1 VIRAAVIAAVAA
13 AAPAHAEPAAAP
25 ARRPLPPVEPSPPD
39 RRAAAIAADGNFEWP
54 RSGFRASIA
63 LGPSGQLGFG
73 LEEASGA
80 GVGFSLRLGTASGP
94 RVAWLIELAN
104 TTYLAEDAG
113 GKAQRNSSSMIVLG
127 AQIHATEVLWLRG
140 GAGFANFDQPSEPE
154 AENPPAGWGATVGAG
169 LDVIRRGD
177 WAISAE
183 LAFLSALYDRD
194 IVVTGAF
201 LGAGVTHY

>member
-1 VIRAAVIAAVAA
+1 VIRAAVIVAA
-13 AAPAHAEPAAAP
+13 AVSAPVHAEP
-25 ARRPLPPVEPSPPD
+25 ARRPLPPVVPSPPD

-54 RSGFRASIA
+54 RSGFRASVA

-80 GVGFSLRLGTASGP
+80 GAGFSLRLGTASGP
-94 RVAWLIELAN
+94 RVAWLVEVAN
-104 TTYLAEDAG
+104 TTYLAEDASG
-113 GKAQRNSSSMIVLG
+113 TAQRNSSSILVLG
-127 AQIHATEVLWLRG
+127 AQIHVTEVLWLRG
-140 GAGFANFDQPSEPE
+140 GAGLANFDQPSEPE
-154 AENPPAGWGATVGAG
+154 AENPPRGWGATVGAG
-169 LDVIRRGD
+169 LDVVRRGD

-194 IVVTGAF
+194 VVVTGAF

>member
-1 VIRAAVIAAVAA
+1 VIRAAVIAAVALA
-13 AAPAHAEPAAAP
+13 GSGPAHAEPAS
-25 ARRPLPPVEPSPPD
+25 RRPLPPVAPSPPD
-39 RRAAAIAADGNFEWP
+39 ERAAAIAADGNFEWP
-54 RSGFRASIA
+54 RSGFRASVA

-94 RVAWLIELAN
+94 RVAWLVEVAN
-104 TTYLAEDAG
+104 TTYLAEDASG
-113 GKAQRNSSSMIVLG
+113 DPQRNTSSMVVLG

-154 AENPPAGWGATVGAG
+154 ARNPPPGWGATVGAG
-169 LDVIRRGD
+169 LDLVRRGD

-183 LAFLSALYDRD
+183 LAFLTALYDRD

-201 LGAGVTHY
+201 LGAGVTRY